1 MKIVQS
7 VNNQGCTEVSKTIA
21 HFLIKPETILVKCP
35 GASSNYPHFV
45 NKRTQCL
52 RGEAV

>member
-1 MKIVQS
+1 M
-7 VNNQGCTEVSKTIA
+7 EAFKTIA
-21 HFLIKPETILVKCP
+21 HFIIKPETILVKYLEA
-35 GASSNYPHFV
+35 GNNYPHFV